1 MYHRLAAICILP
13 LAWSSIAAAQ
23 NLPVDIP
30 DSLTSTSSIAS
41 AAQSLREAGMDKLLI
56 QDLIGKT
63 LSGTD
68 GNAVGTI
75 EDFAVVPGGRII
87 AALVSAGDGTV
98 IAVPYAAIKVVN
110 AAGTASLHVSVRA
123 SELQGMSELRSLANS
138 LKN

>member
-1 MYHRLAAICILP
+1 MHRRLTTICILP

-68 GNAVGTI
+68 GNTVGTI

-87 AALVSAGDGTV
+87 AALVSTGDGTV
-98 IAVPYAAIKVVN
+98 IAVPYAAIKLAN
-110 AAGTASLHVSVRA
+110 AAGTASLHVPVRA
-123 SELQGMSELRSLANS
+123 SELQGMSELKSLANS